1 MLQFAPAPG
10 GMLASYSVL
19 QTVIH
24 HLNQG
29 GRRELSDANTLSSG
43 LLDRRGPPPS
53 GSLILD
59 AFCNLHLVLH
69 ALLLKK
75 NPTVARAPG
84 GANEHKG
91 KGNGLVL
98 EASSAGL
105 VFIHRSLYT
114 MASSF

>member
-29 GRRELSDANTLSSG
+29 GRRELSDANTAVFGALGQERTTSLGQSHPGCVLQPSSG
-43 LLDRRGPPPS
+43 VTCFAVKKKSHS
-53 GSLILD
+53 GQG
-59 AFCNLHLVLH
+59 
-69 ALLLKK
+69 
-75 NPTVARAPG
+75 TR